1 MRRGGGMSG
10 NIFFLESRILTYFK
24 KKRFS
29 PNPPAST
36 LRTANSIKHN
46 IHKHSRLPRLQKA
59 TTIITIMTM
68 PLVMTHTLTILPRN
82 SNNLLIFRIDV
93 TGQFYKSVVKTDR
106 FPVVEDVV
114 VDFELEFSLDVGG
127 GDWEGFWLG

>member
-1 MRRGGGMSG
+1 
-10 NIFFLESRILTYFK
+10 
-24 KKRFS
+24 
-29 PNPPAST
+29 
-36 LRTANSIKHN
+36 
-46 IHKHSRLPRLQKA
+46 
-59 TTIITIMTM
+59 M